1 MKRREFLHLGPAA
14 AAASLAPL
22 PASAQAWPSKQIRII
37 VPYAAG
43 GTSDILARLLSVKVG
58 EALGQQ
64 MVTENRPGANGA
76 LGTDLVAKSPPDG
89 YTLLLTD
96 VSGLTSAPAVVPNLP
111 FNAVKDFAPVAMITY
126 SPHLV
131 VVANNVPAK
140 TLPELIALARS
151 KKGAMNCAIVGS
163 GSATHI
169 AAAQFARL
177 AGIEW
182 GYVIYKGGA
191 QALNDVAAGQADVLF
206 NGMLATQPFVT
217 SNRLRALAASS
228 DKRWPTLPDLPT
240 VAENG
245 FPGFLSGSWQGLIAP
260 AGTPPA
266 VISRLNTEFTK
277 ALSAPDVAEK
287 LTVQGAEPRPMT
299 PDRFTAFLAA
309 ETTKWGQVVRDANI
323 KAE

>member
-1 MKRREFLHLGPAA
+1 MKRRTLLRAGTAGAA
-14 AAASLAPL
+14 IALAQRR
-22 PASAQAWPSKQIRII
+22 ASAQAWPARQIRII

-43 GTSDILARLLSVKVG
+43 GTSDILARLLGVKVG

-64 MVTENRPGANGA
+64 IVVENRAGANGA

-111 FNAVKDFAPVAMITY
+111 FNASRDFAPVTLVTY

-131 VVANNVPAK
+131 VVANQVAAK
-140 TLPELIALARS
+140 TLPELIALAKS

-169 AAAQFARL
+169 AAAQFAKL
-177 AGIEW
+177 AGVEW
-182 GYVIYKGGA
+182 TYVIYKGGA

-206 NGMLATQPFVT
+206 NGMLATLPFVQG
-217 SNRLRALAASS
+217 NRLRALAASS

-245 FPGFLSGSWQGLIAP
+245 FPGFLSGSWQGLLAP

-266 VISRLNTEFTK
+266 VIERLNAEFAK
-277 ALSAPDVAEK
+277 ALSQPDIIDK
-287 LTVQGAEPRPMT
+287 LTAQGAEPRPMT
-299 PDRFTAFLAA
+299 AERFKTFLAA
-309 ETTKWGQVVRDANI
+309 ETTKWTQVVRDANI
-323 KAE
+323 K